1 MVAAAAENGPVP
13 YRRDDAEISELIS
26 VPEAYHSPVRGGIGC
41 YVFVEMCALP
51 TVFYD
56 PL

>member
-1 MVAAAAENGPVP
+1 MVAVAAKNGPVQ
-13 YRRDDAEISELIS
+13 YRCDDAEISELIS
-26 VPEAYHSPVRGGIGC
+26 VPEAYHSPVRGGLGC
-41 YVFVEMCALP
+41 YVVVEMCVLP

>member
-1 MVAAAAENGPVP
+1 MVAAAAENGPVQ

-26 VPEAYHSPVRGGIGC
+26 VPEAYRSPVRGGIGC
-41 YVFVEMCALP
+41 YVVVEMCVLP
-51 TVFYD
+51 PVFYD

>member
-1 MVAAAAENGPVP
+1 MVAAAAKNGPVQ

-41 YVFVEMCALP
+41 YVVVEMCVLP

>member
-1 MVAAAAENGPVP
+1 MAAAAAENGPVQ
-13 YRRDDAEISELIS
+13 YRRDDAEILELIS
-26 VPEAYHSPVRGGIGC
+26 VPEAYHSPVRGGMGC
-41 YVFVEMCALP
+41 YVVVEMCVPP

>member
-1 MVAAAAENGPVP
+1 MAAAAAENGPVQ

-26 VPEAYHSPVRGGIGC
+26 VLEAYHSPVRGGMGC
-41 YVFVEMCALP
+41 YVVVEMCVPP